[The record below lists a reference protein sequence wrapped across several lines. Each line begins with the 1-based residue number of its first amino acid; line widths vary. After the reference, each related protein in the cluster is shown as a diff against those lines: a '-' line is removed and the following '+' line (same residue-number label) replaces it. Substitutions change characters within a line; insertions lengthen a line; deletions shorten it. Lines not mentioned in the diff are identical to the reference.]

1 MARIEGIALA
11 TEAEGPQ
18 SVPRRFSHS
27 DPDVPFPAEID
38 DPSKGLWVDGTAYG
52 KVWQCNYCNH
62 QLQCVEDK
70 ANGF

>member
-1 MARIEGIALA
+1 MKWVFLLIYIHNLIKNLHIV
-11 TEAEGPQ
+11 
-18 SVPRRFSHS
+18 SF
-27 DPDVPFPAEID
+27 DVPFPAEID

-62 QLQCVEDK
+62 QDQCVKDK